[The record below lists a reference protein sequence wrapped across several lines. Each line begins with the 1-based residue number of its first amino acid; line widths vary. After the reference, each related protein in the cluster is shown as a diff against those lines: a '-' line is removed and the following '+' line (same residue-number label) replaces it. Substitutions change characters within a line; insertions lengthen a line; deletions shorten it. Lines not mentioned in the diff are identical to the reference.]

1 VNAALPAL
9 LGIALGLSLAG
20 PPGPI
25 TAIMVRQASFRP
37 FSGIVVGL
45 GAMTADFILM
55 VVVFVVGISSGIS
68 AYRNYIFIMGS
79 FFFFYLAYRTIRSSE
94 VEYAGSARGYLTGL
108 TLGVVNPFQI
118 GWWLT
123 AGLSVYYVFGIS
135 PFFFLFAGI
144 VVWITLLSELVYLG
158 AMKYGPRIQEA
169 MKIFSVATLTFF
181 GILFLYSFISAT
193 PALTQV

>member
-1 VNAALPAL
+1 MNAALPAL